1 MFRPRNNK
9 AFLSLLP
16 VFVTTALVGPLAIA
30 AHAAES
36 EYPQVE
42 VEVEV
47 IESSPEPAVIYV
59 PHPVEP
65 DHEVDSCQDEC
76 VCEEHH
82 ECEEPVVHDVCE
94 SECEEPVVHDV
105 CESECEE
112 PVVYDI
118 CESDEC
124 GEPEGYEEVY
134 EIYEGCDD
142 CEAEEY
148 PEGGLVETEVILEG
162 QGFVGTFSCVEHPV
176 PTTVFYSAEGAL
188 PVIHWVSH
196 YFAHSGWD
204 PLTRCRAVS
213 GRFQNFYEAG
223 ILNYL
228 TTGVVNRLPV
238 VCVAEEVG
246 GSCAGVLLTLKPGQD
261 GDEVVQ
267 QLFDL
272 SYGRQVG
279 ALYESG
285 PRTYISIEQYL
296 EGLADQNP

>member
-16 VFVTTALVGPLAIA
+16 VFVTTALVGPFAIA
-30 AHAAES
+30 THAAEP

-47 IESSPEPAVIYV
+47 VESSPEPEVIYV
-59 PHPVEP
+59 PSHIEP
-65 DHEVDSCQDEC
+65 AYEEDGCKDYDEC
-76 VCEEHH
+76 VCEEQR
-82 ECEEPVVHDVCE
+82 ECEEP
-94 SECEEPVVHDV
+94 
-105 CESECEE
+105 
-112 PVVYDI
+112 
-118 CESDEC
+118 
-124 GEPEGYEEVY
+124 EVY
-134 EIYEGCDD
+134 EICEYDECRESEVYEVYEVCDD
-142 CEAEEY
+142 CETDEY

-162 QGFVGTFSCVEHPV
+162 GHDLLGTFSCVEQPV

-246 GSCAGVLLTLKPGQD
+246 GSCSGVLLTLKPEQD
-261 GDEVVQ
+261 GDAVVQ

-285 PRTYISIEQYL
+285 SRTYISIEQYL
-296 EGLADQNP
+296 EGLAAQNR